1 MSLKRQP
8 HLTGRSLKPG
18 FTVRAPEL
26 DGLFNVP
33 RGPLPEKGRCEMC
46 AKKVRTVLVVGVAW
60 VLAMGAFCTCATAEQ
75 PEPVWR
81 EFFLLGQCGQTFE
94 DFPDLEAEGSRIL
107 VTHSP
112 SGGPD
117 NQPNSV
123 WFGHPYGEFSYL
135 EEFFDTQWYC
145 FGEATHINE
154 DGAKTYR
161 FFWKD
166 ELPSPGAI
174 ARTGPEGDVIQG
186 YGWMRGADNG
196 IDGAPGGSWL
206 VVSERD
212 AVFFDQYRPLV
223 YYAGW
228 FSR

>member
-1 MSLKRQP
+1 
-8 HLTGRSLKPG
+8 
-18 FTVRAPEL
+18 
-26 DGLFNVP
+26 
-33 RGPLPEKGRCEMC
+33 MC

-60 VLAMGAFCTCATAEQ
+60 LLAMGPFCTCATAEQ

-81 EFFLLGQCGQTFE
+81 EFFLLGQYGQTFE
-94 DFPDLEAEGSRIL
+94 DFPDFEAEGSRIL

-112 SGGPD
+112 SGTPD
-117 NQPNSV
+117 NQSTPV
-123 WFGHPYGEFSYL
+123 FFDTPYGEFSYV

-145 FGEATHINE
+145 FGEATHVATA
-154 DGAKTYR
+154 DGANTYR

-166 ELPSPGAI
+166 ELPPPGSV

-186 YGWMRGADNG
+186 YGWMRGAYG
-196 IDGAPGGSWL
+196 GLDGVPDWTWIL
-206 VVSERD
+206 VSERD
-212 AVFFDQYRPLV
+212 ELLFNYYRPLV